1 MKWPGFVNDFV
12 NDSGKLLSMS
22 QRRERLLPQRQDTIL
37 LDSYNS
43 PTDGPTIYIDIQRLA
58 RLNEI
63 EALMRDLA
71 AGKSKGFAFSELT
84 DTYWVPPIREILLSI
99 SKTELLIATEQDGA
113 ELVCHWSGTAE
124 DWLDSADK
132 ICEMARSGE
141 PCHQYFEDRNVQNP
155 TIKLAYLE

>member
-1 MKWPGFVNDFV
+1 
-12 NDSGKLLSMS
+12 
-22 QRRERLLPQRQDTIL
+22 L

-43 PTDGPTIYIDIQRLA
+43 PTDGPTIYIDVQSLA

-71 AGKSKGFAFSELT
+71 AGKSTYFAFSELT

-99 SKTELLIATEQDGA
+99 SKSELLVSTEQDGA
-113 ELVCHWSGTAE
+113 DLVCHWSGTAE

-132 ICEMARSGE
+132 VRELARG
-141 PCHQYFEDRNVQNP
+141 PGHQYFEDRNLENP
-155 TIKLAYLE
+155 TVKLAYLE